1 MPRPKHY
8 SPAISRFVVSILY
21 HEARHRRIPMTQLTD
36 ELLQKALLGTHG
48 WHIAT
53 HLRIAATPASHTTA
67 PAAAQAA

>member
-1 MPRPKHY
+1 
-8 SPAISRFVVSILY
+8 
-21 HEARHRRIPMTQLTD
+21 MTQLTD